1 MAMISKE
8 VINEVA
14 KFMVRG
20 SKIRCKGGILLVIKV
35 NLNELLKISFLL
47 HWAFWKANLI
57 HLVYCLRMSSK
68 TSIIYLS
75 VRGSGARAGSF

>member
-1 MAMISKE
+1 MISKE

-35 NLNELLKISFLL
+35 NLNELLKTSFLL
-47 HWAFWKANLI
+47 H
-57 HLVYCLRMSSK
+57 
-68 TSIIYLS
+68 
-75 VRGSGARAGSF
+75 